1 MKKIF
6 LLMIV
11 FMTGCNLTNSYSGY
25 SNSNNISTEMKQ
37 DTISIED
44 SLNLIFKER
53 QNIEIPK
60 KIFGGIELG
69 CTQKKYDIHI
79 TNFKNEFSN
88 NLYINHGSTT
98 EVIHIDFIEPKFYN
112 DRLYE
117 LHLYIEN
124 SISDLIELYKKKYG
138 YPKSRLC
145 SYQWLYKNI
154 KIDIDLRGRQSM
166 QTSLY
171 NKNHI
176 SYYKGYG
183 NNKSSLT
190 KNSTYWEISYYDL
203 SQIEEINQQELLNK
217 KIKDSLI
224 KEEKEKEASK
234 LLQMAKKQV
243 NYI

>member
-11 FMTGCNLTNSYSGY
+11 FMTGCNLTNSNSGY

-37 DTISIED
+37 DTIYIED

-176 SYYKGYG
+176 
-183 NNKSSLT
+183 
-190 KNSTYWEISYYDL
+190 IC
-203 SQIEEINQQELLNK
+203 
-217 KIKDSLI
+217 
-224 KEEKEKEASK
+224 
-234 LLQMAKKQV
+234 V
-243 NYI
+243 R